1 MVSVGGG
8 GVEEG
13 VRAELQAV
21 HEELAESRRAVASV
35 QEQRDSLQHQLDTL
49 SDKFNVSE
57 VHNNV
62 AVFMQVLVYK

>member
-1 MVSVGGG
+1 MTSVGDG

-35 QEQRDSLQHQLDTL
+35 QEQRDLLQHQLDTL

-57 VHNNV
+57 VRNNV
-62 AVFMQVLVYK
+62 AVFMHAGT